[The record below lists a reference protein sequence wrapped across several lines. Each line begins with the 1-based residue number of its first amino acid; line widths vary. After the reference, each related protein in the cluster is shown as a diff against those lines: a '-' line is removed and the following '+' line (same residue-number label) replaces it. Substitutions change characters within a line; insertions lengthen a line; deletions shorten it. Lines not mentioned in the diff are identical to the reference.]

1 MQKTISVILLVSIV
15 LSLCFCVSAKTSDVI
30 TLQSE
35 TITIKNYLDNS
46 GSETGESNQP
56 SYKIF
61 NESTVNRLK
70 ALLLSAVENV
80 ETNVNISSENISV
93 PIIGITSADGN
104 GYYDYD
110 ANTNKLIRRNYSKTG
125 ECNIVIDTNADIIN
139 DIKNVFRELYYSNEF
154 FFNFD
159 NFSYSYILPPE
170 ISANLENETTTIPNL
185 IVNYKMSK
193 EEYDVAKSFCIKE
206 MDRIIRKMD
215 DSFSYVD
222 KLLFIHDYFVQNF
235 SYQLKDTNTNDT
247 NTNDTNTDDTNT
259 DDTNTDDTNTKDTN
273 ADMYRFFKYGG
284 GVCQAYTLAYKGI
297 LNRLGIE
304 NTVAISDVGN
314 HIWNVA
320 KLEDGSYYHIDCT
333 QDDPLFGAKYDLPGF
348 VSHALF
354 LLSDEKMLEQGGSH
368 INWYTIPYYQSTVT
382 CNNMRFD
389 DAEWRN
395 TIGAFSL
402 VGDKWYAITPTLPTD
417 VYSFSKG
424 TLENETLENKYNSG
438 YGSDYYSPRGVVQIG
453 NLIYFSDVR
462 KVVCYDVLNNRFDV
476 VIETDE
482 QLYGCFYAG
491 QGQLGY
497 YFKDYFQPSMPTS
510 TFDLNVGDINRDGSI
525 SAEDLICMVSIIL
538 EEENKAYNRFFAD
551 LNFDEEVSIIDL
563 VKLKRVLANQN

>member
-1 MQKTISVILLVSIV
+1 MKKIISVILLVSIV

-46 GSETGESNQP
+46 GSEAGANSSPT
-56 SYKIF
+56 YKIF
-61 NESTVNRLK
+61 DENTIDRLK
-70 ALLLSAVENV
+70 VLLISAAENA
-80 ETNVNISSENISV
+80 ETDISLNNISV
-93 PIIGITSADGN
+93 PISGVTSANGN
-104 GYYDYD
+104 GYYDYNAD
-110 ANTNKLIRRNYSKTG
+110 TSKLIINNSKKG
-125 ECNIVIDTNADIIN
+125 DYDIVIDPN
-139 DIKNVFRELYYSNEF
+139 DISNVFRELYYGNEF
-154 FFNFD
+154 FFNFN
-159 NFSYSYILPPE
+159 NFAYSYSLPYE

-185 IVNYKMSK
+185 VVNYKMSK
-193 EEYDVAKSFCIKE
+193 EEYDAAKSFCIKE
-206 MDRIIRKMD
+206 MDNIIRKMD
-215 DSFSYVD
+215 NSFSYVD

-235 SYQLKDTNTNDT
+235 SYQF
-247 NTNDTNTDDTNT
+247 DDTDAT
-259 DDTNTDDTNTKDTN
+259 
-273 ADMYRFFKYGG
+273 MYRFFKYGG

-304 NTVAISDVGN
+304 NTVAISDAGN

-333 QDDPLFGAKYDLPGF
+333 QDDPTYGSYDMPGYA
-348 VSHALF
+348 SHDYF
-354 LLSDEKMLEQGGSH
+354 LLSDDGMLNTDSVKQGQGHTSAH
-368 INWYTIPYYQSTVT
+368 IDWYTVPFSKETVL
-382 CNNMRFD
+382 CGNEKFD
-389 DAEWRN
+389 NAQWRN

-417 VYSFSKG
+417 VYSFSKS
-424 TLENETLENKYNSG
+424 TLENKTLENKYNSG

-453 NLIYFSDVR
+453 NLIYFSDAFE
-462 KVVCYDVLNNRFDV
+462 VVCYDVLTDKFTT
-476 VIETDE
+476 VINTGNK

-497 YFKDYFQPSMPTS
+497 YFKDYFQQSMPTS

-525 SAEDLICMVSIIL
+525 SAEDLTCMVSIIL
-538 EEENKAYNRFFAD
+538 EKENMAYNRFFAD
-551 LNFDEEVSIIDL
+551 LNFDEGVSIIDL

>member
-1 MQKTISVILLVSIV
+1 MQKIISVILLVSIV

-35 TITIKNYLDNS
+35 TITFKNYLDNS
-46 GSETGESNQP
+46 GSETGANSSP
-56 SYKIF
+56 TYKIF
-61 NESTVNRLK
+61 DENTIDRLK
-70 ALLLSAVENV
+70 ALLISAAENA
-80 ETNVNISSENISV
+80 ETDISLKNISV
-93 PIIGITSADGN
+93 PIIGVTSANGN
-104 GYYDYD
+104 GYYDYNAD
-110 ANTNKLIRRNYSKTG
+110 RSKLIINNSKKG
-125 ECNIVIDTNADIIN
+125 DCDIVIDPN
-139 DIKNVFRELYYSNEF
+139 DISNVFRELYYGNEF
-154 FFNFD
+154 FFNFN
-159 NFSYSYILPPE
+159 NFAYSYSLPYE

-185 IVNYKMSK
+185 VVNYKMSK

-206 MDRIIRKMD
+206 MDNIIRKMD
-215 DSFSYVD
+215 DSFSCVD

-235 SYQLKDTNTNDT
+235 SYQF
-247 NTNDTNTDDTNT
+247 DDTDAT
-259 DDTNTDDTNTKDTN
+259 
-273 ADMYRFFKYGG
+273 MYRFFKYGG

-304 NTVAISDVGN
+304 NTVAISDAGN

-333 QDDPLFGAKYDLPGF
+333 QDDPTYGSYDMPGYA
-348 VSHALF
+348 SHDYF
-354 LLSDEKMLEQGGSH
+354 LLSDDGMINTDSVKQGQGHTSAH
-368 INWYTIPYYQSTVT
+368 IDWYTVPFSKETVL
-382 CNNMRFD
+382 CDNEKFD
-389 DAEWRN
+389 NAQWRN

-402 VGDKWYAITPTLPTD
+402 IGDKWYAITPTLPTD

-424 TLENETLENKYNSG
+424 TLENKTLENKYNSG

-453 NLIYFSDVR
+453 NLIYFSDAFE
-462 KVVCYDVLNNRFDV
+462 VVCYDVLTDKFTT
-476 VIETDE
+476 VINTGDK

-497 YFKDYFQPSMPTS
+497 YFADYFQQSMPTS

-525 SAEDLICMVSIIL
+525 SAEDLTCMVSIIL

-551 LNFDEEVSIIDL
+551 LNFDEGVSIIDL

>member
-1 MQKTISVILLVSIV
+1 MKKIISVILLVSIV

-35 TITIKNYLDNS
+35 TITFKNYLDNS
-46 GSETGESNQP
+46 GSETGESDRP

-61 NESTVNRLK
+61 DESTVNRLK
-70 ALLLSAVENV
+70 TLFISAMENV
-80 ETNVNISSENISV
+80 ETNISLENISV
-93 PIIGITSADGN
+93 PITVIKSENNN
-104 GYYDYD
+104 GYYKYSENENKYIINSNKEGAYD
-110 ANTNKLIRRNYSKTG
+110 
-125 ECNIVIDTNADIIN
+125 IVIDEN
-139 DIKNVFRELYYSNEF
+139 DIKNVFRELYYGNEF
-154 FFNFD
+154 FFNFN
-159 NFSYSYILPPE
+159 NFAYSYSLPYE
-170 ISANLENETTTIPNL
+170 ISANFKNETTTIPNL
-185 IVNYKMSK
+185 VVNYKMSK

-206 MDRIIRKMD
+206 MDNIIRKMD
-215 DSFSYVD
+215 DSFSRVD

-235 SYQLKDTNTNDT
+235 SYQF
-247 NTNDTNTDDTNT
+247 DDTDAT
-259 DDTNTDDTNTKDTN
+259 
-273 ADMYRFFKYGG
+273 MYRFFKYGG

-304 NTVAISDVGN
+304 NTVAISDAGN

-333 QDDPLFGAKYDLPGF
+333 QDDPTYGSYDMPGYA
-348 VSHALF
+348 SHDYF
-354 LLSDEKMLEQGGSH
+354 LLSDDGMINTDSVKQGQGHTSAH
-368 INWYTIPYYQSTVT
+368 IDWYTVPFSKETVL
-382 CNNMRFD
+382 CDNEKLDN
-389 DAEWRN
+389 AEWRN

-402 VGDKWYAITPTLPTD
+402 IGDKWYAITPTLPTD

-424 TLENETLENKYNSG
+424 TLENKTLENKYNSG

-453 NLIYFSDVR
+453 NLIYFSDAFE
-462 KVVCYDVLNNRFDV
+462 VVCYDVLTDKFTT
-476 VIETDE
+476 VINTGDK

-497 YFKDYFQPSMPTS
+497 YFADYFQQSMPTS

-525 SAEDLICMVSIIL
+525 SAEDLTCMVSIIL

-551 LNFDEEVSIIDL
+551 LNFDEGVSIIDL

>member
-1 MQKTISVILLVSIV
+1 MQKIISVILLVSIV

-46 GSETGESNQP
+46 GSETDESNQP

-93 PIIGITSADGN
+93 PITVIKSENNN
-104 GYYDYD
+104 GCYDYSE
-110 ANTNKLIRRNYSKTG
+110 NENKYIININKEGAYD
-125 ECNIVIDTNADIIN
+125 IVIDEN
-139 DIKNVFRELYYSNEF
+139 DISNVFKELYYGNEF
-154 FFNFD
+154 FFNFK
-159 NFSYSYILPPE
+159 NFAYSYSLPYE
-170 ISANLENETTTIPNL
+170 ISASIENETTTIPNL
-185 IVNYKMSK
+185 VLKYKMSK

-235 SYQLKDTNTNDT
+235 SYQIN
-247 NTNDTNTDDTNT
+247 DTNT

-273 ADMYRFFKYGG
+273 ADMYSFFKYGY

-304 NTVAISDVGN
+304 NTVAISDVGK

-333 QDDPLFGAKYDLPGF
+333 QDDPLFEAKHDLPADCTQDDPLCKEKYDLPGF

-354 LLSDEKMLEQGGSH
+354 LLSDKKMLEQGGSH
-368 INWYTIPYYQSTVT
+368 IDWYTIPYYQSTVT
-382 CNNMRFD
+382 CNNTRFD

-395 TIGAFSL
+395 TIGAFSF

-424 TLENETLENKYNSG
+424 TLENKTLENKYNSG
-438 YGSDYYSPRGVVQIG
+438 YGPDYYSPRGVVQIG
-453 NLIYFSDVR
+453 NLIYFSDVC
-462 KVVCYDVLNNRFDV
+462 KVVCYDVLNNQFDV
-476 VIETDE
+476 VIETDK

-497 YFKDYFQPSMPTS
+497 YFEDYLQPSMPTS

-525 SAEDLICMVSIIL
+525 SAEDLTCMVSIIL
-538 EEENKAYNRFFAD
+538 EKENRAYNRFFAD

>member
-1 MQKTISVILLVSIV
+1 MKKIISVILLVSIV

-30 TLQSE
+30 MLQSK

-46 GSETGESNQP
+46 GSEAGANSSPT
-56 SYKIF
+56 YKIF
-61 NESTVNRLK
+61 DENTIDRLK
-70 ALLLSAVENV
+70 ALLLSAAENA
-80 ETNVNISSENISV
+80 ETDISLNNISV
-93 PIIGITSADGN
+93 PIIGVTSAEGN
-104 GYYDYD
+104 GYYDYSE
-110 ANTNKLIRRNYSKTG
+110 NENKYIINSNKEGDYD
-125 ECNIVIDTNADIIN
+125 IVIDPN
-139 DIKNVFRELYYSNEF
+139 DISNVFRELYYGNEF
-154 FFNFD
+154 FFNFN
-159 NFSYSYILPPE
+159 NFAYSYSLPYE
-170 ISANLENETTTIPNL
+170 ISANFKNETTTIPNL
-185 IVNYKMSK
+185 VVNYKMSK

-206 MDRIIRKMD
+206 MDNIIRKMD
-215 DSFSYVD
+215 DSFSRVD

-235 SYQLKDTNTNDT
+235 SYQF
-247 NTNDTNTDDTNT
+247 DDTDAT
-259 DDTNTDDTNTKDTN
+259 
-273 ADMYRFFKYGG
+273 MYRFFKYGG

-333 QDDPLFGAKYDLPGF
+333 QDDPLFEAKYDLPGF

-382 CNNMRFD
+382 CNNTRFD
-389 DAEWRN
+389 NAEWRN

-438 YGSDYYSPRGVVQIG
+438 YLSDYYSPRGVVQIG
-453 NLIYFSDVR
+453 NLIYFSDAFE
-462 KVVCYDVLNNRFDV
+462 VVCYDVLTDKFTT
-476 VIETDE
+476 VINTGNK

-497 YFKDYFQPSMPTS
+497 YFGDYFQQSMPTS

-525 SAEDLICMVSIIL
+525 SAEDLTCMVSIIL
-538 EEENKAYNRFFAD
+538 EEENKAYNHFFAD
-551 LNFDEEVSIIDL
+551 LNFDEGVSIIDL

>member
-1 MQKTISVILLVSIV
+1 MKKIISVILLVSIV

-35 TITIKNYLDNS
+35 TITFKNYLDNS

-70 ALLLSAVENV
+70 ALLLSAAENA
-80 ETNVNISSENISV
+80 ETNISLNNISA
-93 PIIGITSADGN
+93 PITVIKLKNNN
-104 GYYDYD
+104 GYYDYSE
-110 ANTNKLIRRNYSKTG
+110 NKYKINSNKEGAYD
-125 ECNIVIDTNADIIN
+125 IVIDEN
-139 DIKNVFRELYYSNEF
+139 DIKNVFRELCYGNEF
-154 FFNFD
+154 FFNFK
-159 NFSYSYILPPE
+159 NFAYSYSLPYE
-170 ISANLENETTTIPNL
+170 ISANFENETTTIPNL

-235 SYQLKDTNTNDT
+235 SYQLKDTKTNDT

-273 ADMYRFFKYGG
+273 ADMYRFFKYGC

-333 QDDPLFGAKYDLPGF
+333 QDDPLYEYDNSEYALPGF
-348 VSHALF
+348 VSHNLF

-382 CNNMRFD
+382 CNNTRFD

-424 TLENETLENKYNSG
+424 TLENKTLVNTYRGMWSG
-438 YGSDYYSPRGVVQIG
+438 YNPQRCVVNIG
-453 NLIYFSDVR
+453 NLIYFSDPYE
-462 KVVCYDVLNNRFDV
+462 VVCYDVLTDKFTT
-476 VIETDE
+476 VINTGNER
-482 QLYGCFYAG
+482 LYGCFYAG

-497 YFKDYFQPSMPTS
+497 YFVDYFQQSMPTS

-525 SAEDLICMVSIIL
+525 SAEDLTCMVSIIL
-538 EEENKAYNRFFAD
+538 EKENMAYNRFFAD
-551 LNFDEEVSIIDL
+551 LNFDEGVSIIDL

>member
-1 MQKTISVILLVSIV
+1 MQKIISVILLVSIV
-15 LSLCFCVSAKTSDVI
+15 LSLCFYVSAKTSDVI

-46 GSETGESNQP
+46 GSETGESNRP

-61 NESTVNRLK
+61 DESTVNRLK
-70 ALLLSAVENV
+70 TLFISAVENV
-80 ETNVNISSENISV
+80 ETNISLENISV
-93 PIIGITSADGN
+93 PITVIESENNN
-104 GYYDYD
+104 GYYDYIE
-110 ANTNKLIRRNYSKTG
+110 NENKYIINNSKKG
-125 ECNIVIDTNADIIN
+125 DHDIVIDPN
-139 DIKNVFRELYYSNEF
+139 DISNVFKELYYGNEF

-159 NFSYSYILPPE
+159 NFYYSYILPPE
-170 ISANLENETTTIPNL
+170 ISANLKNKTITIPNL
-185 IVNYKMSK
+185 VVNYKMSK

-215 DSFSYVD
+215 DSFSRAD

-235 SYQLKDTNTNDT
+235 SYQLKDTK
-247 NTNDTNTDDTNT
+247 TDDTST
-259 DDTNTDDTNTKDTN
+259 DDTN
-273 ADMYRFFKYGG
+273 ADMYRFFKYGC

-333 QDDPLFGAKYDLPGF
+333 QDDPLFEAKYDLPGF
-348 VSHALF
+348 VSHTLF
-354 LLSDEKMLEQGGSH
+354 LLSDGKMLEQGGSH

-382 CNNMRFD
+382 CNNTRFD

-402 VGDKWYAITPTLPTD
+402 VGDKWYAITPTLPTN

-424 TLENETLENKYNSG
+424 TLENKTSENEYDSNCI
-438 YGSDYYSPRGVVQIG
+438 SDYYSPRGVVQIG
-453 NLIYFSDVR
+453 NLIYFSDVY

-476 VIETDE
+476 VLTTDE

-497 YFKDYFQPSMPTS
+497 YFKDYFQQSMPTS

-525 SAEDLICMVSIIL
+525 SAEDLTCMVSIIL
-538 EEENKAYNRFFAD
+538 EKENRAYNRFFAD
-551 LNFDEEVSIIDL
+551 LNFDEGVSIIDL

>member
-1 MQKTISVILLVSIV
+1 MQKIISVILLVSIV

-35 TITIKNYLDNS
+35 TITFKNYLDNS
-46 GSETGESNQP
+46 GSEAGTNSSP
-56 SYKIF
+56 TYKIF
-61 NESTVNRLK
+61 DESTIDRLK
-70 ALLLSAVENV
+70 ALLISAAENA
-80 ETNVNISSENISV
+80 ETDISLNNISV
-93 PIIGITSADGN
+93 PIIGVTSANGN
-104 GYYDYD
+104 GYYDYNAD
-110 ANTNKLIRRNYSKTG
+110 RSKLIINNSKKG
-125 ECNIVIDTNADIIN
+125 DCDIVIDPN
-139 DIKNVFRELYYSNEF
+139 DISNVFRELYYGNEF
-154 FFNFD
+154 FFNFN
-159 NFSYSYILPPE
+159 NFAYSYSLPYE
-170 ISANLENETTTIPNL
+170 ISANFKNETTTIPNL
-185 IVNYKMSK
+185 VVNYKMSK

-206 MDRIIRKMD
+206 MDNIIRKMD
-215 DSFSYVD
+215 DSFSRVD

-235 SYQLKDTNTNDT
+235 SYQF
-247 NTNDTNTDDTNT
+247 DDTDAT
-259 DDTNTDDTNTKDTN
+259 
-273 ADMYRFFKYGG
+273 MYRFFKYGG

-304 NTVAISDVGN
+304 NTVAISDAGN

-333 QDDPLFGAKYDLPGF
+333 QDDPTYGSYDMPGYA
-348 VSHALF
+348 SHDYF
-354 LLSDEKMLEQGGSH
+354 LLSDDGMINTDSVKQGQGHTSAH
-368 INWYTIPYYQSTVT
+368 IDWYTVPFSKETVL
-382 CNNMRFD
+382 CDNEKLDN
-389 DAEWRN
+389 AEWRN

-402 VGDKWYAITPTLPTD
+402 IGDKWYAITPTLPTD

-424 TLENETLENKYNSG
+424 TLENKTLENKYNSG

-453 NLIYFSDVR
+453 NLIYFSDAFE
-462 KVVCYDVLNNRFDV
+462 VVCYDVLTDKFTT
-476 VIETDE
+476 VINTGDK

-497 YFKDYFQPSMPTS
+497 YFADYFQQSMPTS

-525 SAEDLICMVSIIL
+525 SAEDLTCMVSIIL

-551 LNFDEEVSIIDL
+551 LNFDEGVSIIDL

>member
-1 MQKTISVILLVSIV
+1 MKKIISVILLVSIV

-80 ETNVNISSENISV
+80 ETNVNISSENISA
-93 PIIGITSADGN
+93 PISGVTSANGN
-104 GYYDYD
+104 GYYDYSE
-110 ANTNKLIRRNYSKTG
+110 NENKYIINSSKKG
-125 ECNIVIDTNADIIN
+125 DYDIAIDEN
-139 DIKNVFRELYYSNEF
+139 DIKNVFRELCYGNEF
-154 FFNFD
+154 FFNF
-159 NFSYSYILPPE
+159 NYFAYSYSLPYE
-170 ISANLENETTTIPNL
+170 ISANLENETTTILNL
-185 IVNYKMSK
+185 VVDYKMSK

-206 MDRIIRKMD
+206 MDNIIRKMD

-235 SYQLKDTNTNDT
+235 SYQF
-247 NTNDTNTDDTNT
+247 DDTDAT
-259 DDTNTDDTNTKDTN
+259 
-273 ADMYRFFKYGG
+273 MYRFFKYGG

-333 QDDPLFGAKYDLPGF
+333 QDDPTNGSYDMPGYA
-348 VSHALF
+348 SHDYF
-354 LLSDEKMLEQGGSH
+354 LLSDDGMLNTDSVKQGQGHTSAH
-368 INWYTIPYYQSTVT
+368 IDWYTVPFSKETVL
-382 CNNMRFD
+382 CGNEKFD
-389 DAEWRN
+389 NAQWRN

-402 VGDKWYAITPTLPTD
+402 IGDKWYAITPTLPTD

-424 TLENETLENKYNSG
+424 TLENKTLENKYNSG
-438 YGSDYYSPRGVVQIG
+438 YGSDYYSPRSVVQIG
-453 NLIYFSDVR
+453 NLIYFSDVC
-462 KVVCYDVLNNRFDV
+462 KVVCYDVLNNQFDV
-476 VIETDE
+476 VIETDK

-497 YFKDYFQPSMPTS
+497 YFADYFQQSMPTS

-525 SAEDLICMVSIIL
+525 SAEDLTCMVSIIL
-538 EEENKAYNRFFAD
+538 EKENMAYNRFFAD
-551 LNFDEEVSIIDL
+551 LNFDEGVSIIDL